1 MVWQVE
7 AGMVCRGN
15 DRKGPVWQARRG
27 KLEQGAARYG
37 EAGKAL
43 LVMDG

>member
-15 DRKGPVWQARRG
+15 DRKGPVWQAEFGMEWCAEFRCSM
-27 KLEQGAARYG
+27 
-37 EAGKAL
+37 AGL
-43 LVMDG
+43 D